1 MEGLVEQ
8 RLLKPLP
15 DLGSSELC
23 ELGAAISQDIYQGNA
38 GVAWEDVAGLEGAKQ
53 LLREAL
59 VMPLQFPQLF
69 TGILSPWRVGG
80 PLSAPLLFEGNG
92 TPSVYPRPPVN
103 HACGMVET
111 PHGVDFSFFFSFHS
125 ISCAV
130 PMHCMLVVSNC

>member
-1 MEGLVEQ
+1 MLTHGKCADRQEGEVQAGLVAQ

-23 ELGAAISQDIYQGNA
+23 ELGAAISQDIYLGNA

-69 TGILSPWRVGG
+69 TGILTPWRV
-80 PLSAPLLFEGNG
+80 
-92 TPSVYPRPPVN
+92 R
-103 HACGMVET
+103 
-111 PHGVDFSFFFSFHS
+111 
-125 ISCAV
+125 
-130 PMHCMLVVSNC
+130 

>member
-69 TGILSPWRVGG
+69 TGILTPWRVGVAQYQ
-80 PLSAPLLFEGNG
+80 LRTYAS
-92 TPSVYPRPPVN
+92 
-103 HACGMVET
+103 HACGQQLLMSHAVRQFI
-111 PHGVDFSFFFSFHS
+111 GHS
-125 ISCAV
+125 ITNMVMEGLAV
-130 PMHCMLVVSNC
+130 SGSAVTAIVLHA